1 MYAHSSSQIQQ
12 SLDFGLQTYPPS
24 TAGIGGAGTRQ
35 PTYLLC
41 LLAPGYSREEHKAG
55 RRGSQT
61 EEEERCDRK
70 ESHREGLYA
79 SLLV

>member
-1 MYAHSSSQIQQ
+1 MYILGEAHVITWDIKNSWPNT
-12 SLDFGLQTYPPS
+12 L
-24 TAGIGGAGTRQ
+24 
-35 PTYLLC
+35 
-41 LLAPGYSREEHKAG
+41 AG